1 MVQAMIAY
9 ALVAVA
15 AAWVAWSM
23 FAPRALKMR
32 FKKWGGRGRR

>member
-1 MVQAMIAY
+1 MIAY

-32 FKKWGGRGRR
+32 LKGRSGRKPR